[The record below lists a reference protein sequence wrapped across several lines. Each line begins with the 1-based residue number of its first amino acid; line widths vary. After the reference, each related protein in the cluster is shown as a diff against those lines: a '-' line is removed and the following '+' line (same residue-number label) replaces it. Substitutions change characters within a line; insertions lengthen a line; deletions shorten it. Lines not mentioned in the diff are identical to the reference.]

1 MGSLEQVR
9 EEMRD
14 FPRSFPPS
22 FGEGWDTIPREKK
35 PKGIF
40 EMSTYRTKTDAVIRS
55 AVWSQILLGVAA
67 GAVFYI
73 AALLDVAFNLF
84 AASAGTIGL
93 IGLAISVSTALSIF
107 ATLMICLI
115 FDRLMEGK
123 QQGSDFNEIA

>member
-1 MGSLEQVR
+1 
-9 EEMRD
+9 
-14 FPRSFPPS
+14 
-22 FGEGWDTIPREKK
+22 
-35 PKGIF
+35 
-40 EMSTYRTKTDAVIRS
+40 MSTYRTKTDAVIRS